1 MESGGEGEKG
11 KDGDFRGR
19 GEEIEGGRE
28 RGGERERE
36 REVGG
41 WVD

>member
-1 MESGGEGEKG
+1 MRKG
-11 KDGDFRGR
+11 KTEIFAGG

-36 REVGG
+36 REREREVGG